1 MSGYRSSMPYDS
13 GWRDAYDAM
22 PPWMRKLA
30 AAMASETDHDHGH
43 RHGHDRPG
51 RGRPSPRRGGPPF
64 DPFTA
69 FFGKGMMG
77 GGPPP
82 WGRGRGH
89 ARASRG
95 DIRAAI
101 LSLLAEEPMHG
112 YQLMQEMSARSG
124 GVWRPSPGSV
134 YPTLSQLEDEGLVEG
149 EKDGGRR
156 VFSLTDDGRAAA
168 EAADD
173 SPWDAVGENVDEEIK
188 SLRDE
193 IASTAGAVM
202 AVATSGDP
210 AHVEAAR
217 TILADTRKQLY
228 RLLAGDDE

>member
-1 MSGYRSSMPYDS
+1 MHSSSIPYDDP
-13 GWRDAYDAM
+13 WRQAYDAM
-22 PPWMRKLA
+22 PPWVRKMI
-30 AAMASETDHDHGH
+30 AMASDPDHDHDH
-43 RHGHDRPG
+43 TPPPG
-51 RGRPSPRRGGPPF
+51 RGRRHRHGSPPPF
-64 DPFTA
+64 DPFT
-69 FFGKGMMG
+69 MMFG
-77 GGPPP
+77 GGRGGRGGRRGGP
-82 WGRGRGH
+82 WGRGP
-89 ARASRG
+89 RASRG

-112 YQLMQEMSARSG
+112 YQLMQEMSERSG

-168 EAADD
+168 EDADD
-173 SPWDAVGENVDEEIK
+173 NPWDSVGDTADDHLS

-210 AHVEAAR
+210 DHVEAAKE
-217 TILADTRKQLY
+217 ILSDARKALY
-228 RLLAGDDE
+228 RLLAED